1 MQSEILLQKGRIIY
15 INYGS
20 LAQKYAVLCD
30 FVNTK
35 KVIID
40 SPAGEF
46 PRQVIT
52 VKRVEPTKFRLQNF
66 EDSACIKEYSQR
78 FLKAVEALSQ
88 NGKGKLMKVQAL
100 RKNLNDFER
109 FKVMVLRRKLSKA
122 LRTNLNRK

>member
-15 INYGS
+15 INYGC

-40 SPAGEF
+40 SPNGEF

-52 VKRVEPTKFRLQNF
+52 VKRIEPTKFRLQNF
-66 EDSACIKEYSQR
+66 EDNLCIKEYAQR
-78 FLKAVEALSQ
+78 FLKAVEALSE

-100 RKNLNDFER
+100 RKNLTDLER